1 MAAGFARKLSAAGL
15 SQRYAASAATILAQM
30 VMPALDSQI
39 AELAKLRPA
48 ASHDAGV
55 WRLPDGERSYA
66 ASLGIET
73 TTDPAAADLH
83 NLDLELAPDTGT
95 PLPVM
100 FNIPGYGPHKPP
112 APCLDHALRP

>member
-1 MAAGFARKLSAAGL
+1 
-15 SQRYAASAATILAQM
+15 M

-55 WRLPDGERSYA
+55 WRLPDGERYYA

-73 TTDPAAADLH
+73 TTDLAAADLH
-83 NLDLELAPDTGT
+83 QLGLALAADLQSQLAGMLKAQGSGRDNPAASRIRSEERSVGDTCVHSLCSRGW
-95 PLPVM
+95 PVT
-100 FNIPGYGPHKPP
+100 
-112 APCLDHALRP
+112 

>member
-15 SQRYAASAATILAQM
+15 SQRYAASAAPILAQM

-55 WRLPDGERSYA
+55 WRLPDGARYYAER
-66 ASLGIET
+66 LLIET
-73 TTDPAAADLH
+73 TTDLASAALH
-83 NLDLELAPDTGT
+83 NLTRTLAAHHDTQ
-95 PLPVM
+95 
-100 FNIPGYGPHKPP
+100 P
-112 APCLDHALRP
+112 AG